1 MKSIFRGTILI
12 SFLFL
17 FINSCSKDASVLEE
31 QAPTQYILTVTTSE
45 GGSISPDATGIYNEG
60 TQIGLTAIPDEGYRF
75 VRWSGSDRDNKNC
88 GWVRPGNCRATFTM
102 NSDRNIQAFF
112 QINSE

>member
-1 MKSIFRGTILI
+1 MESESST
-12 SFLFL
+12 S
-17 FINSCSKDASVLEE
+17 
-31 QAPTQYILTVTTSE
+31 TQYILSIKASE
-45 GGSISPDATGIYNEG
+45 GGSISPDATGIYDEG
-60 TQIGLTAIPDEGYRF
+60 TQIGLSAIPDEGYRF

-102 NSDRNIQAFF
+102 NSDRNIQALF

>member
-1 MKSIFRGTILI
+1 MKSILRGNILI

-31 QAPTQYILTVTTSE
+31 QAPTQYTLTVTASE

-60 TQIGLTAIPDEGYRF
+60 TQIGLSAIPDEGYRF

-88 GWVRPGNCRATFTM
+88 GLVRPGNCRATFTM
-102 NSDRNIQAFF
+102 NSNRDVQAFF

>member
-1 MKSIFRGTILI
+1 LY
-12 SFLFL
+12 LL
-17 FINSCSKDASVLEE
+17 QFIYSCSKDASVLEE
-31 QAPTQYILTVTTSE
+31 QAPTQYTLTVTTSE

-60 TQIGLTAIPDEGYRF
+60 TQIGLSAIPDEGYRF

-88 GWVRPGNCRATFTM
+88 GLVRPGNCRATFTM
-102 NSDRNIQAFF
+102 NSNRDVQAFF